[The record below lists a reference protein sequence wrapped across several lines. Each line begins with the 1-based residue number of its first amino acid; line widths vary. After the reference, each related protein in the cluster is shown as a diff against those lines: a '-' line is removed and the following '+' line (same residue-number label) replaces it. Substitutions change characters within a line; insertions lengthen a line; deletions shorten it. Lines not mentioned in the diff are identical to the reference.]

1 MEILCFKFMIQ
12 YSNVVAKHLRWLS
25 PTQLPPS
32 PPPIPHQDTGEVVP
46 LLILADEVDRKL
58 HDLIHRF

>member
-1 MEILCFKFMIQ
+1 MEILCFKFKIQ

-32 PPPIPHQDTGEVVP
+32 PPPIPHQDTGEVVT
-46 LLILADEVDRKL
+46 LLLLADEVGRKL